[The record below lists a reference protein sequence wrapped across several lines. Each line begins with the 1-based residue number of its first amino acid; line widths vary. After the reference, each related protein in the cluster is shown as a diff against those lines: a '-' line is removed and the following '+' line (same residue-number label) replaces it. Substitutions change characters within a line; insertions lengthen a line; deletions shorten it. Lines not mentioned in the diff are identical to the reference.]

1 MYVNATQ
8 FSSSL
13 IFLTELSYLLITLP
27 IHESNTVVVVI
38 RSFLGTAMILEFAL
52 IFFLHLKPR
61 PVSNI
66 QEKY

>member
-1 MYVNATQ
+1 MYVNVTQ

-38 RSFLGTAMILEFAL
+38 RSFFGYSYDSGIYFD
-52 IFFLHLKPR
+52 FLLA
-61 PVSNI
+61 S
-66 QEKY
+66 